1 MFAVFATLILFSLLQ
16 EVQSGVGVALTQCIP
31 NAPPARPVPP
41 PSACRDKDPTVC
53 TAVFAPN
60 GADAADNADPTK
72 DFLVNAYCLNATLK
86 ANAEEIC
93 PSSCAVCCLAPEFK
107 CGNAPGAVCT
117 PFTTFPD
124 LCTNAQT
131 APTALEKCPGTC
143 GLCNRPGALGGCPDM
158 VTNCVQLLP
167 LLTCTNAYMQVNCMR
182 TCNITTCISTTGAA
196 GSSSCTDIRANC
208 AQMSSYCNVP
218 PYSTVMSQQCRRT
231 CRLCT

>member
-1 MFAVFATLILFSLLQ
+1 MFAVFAILILFSLLQ

-31 NAPPARPVPP
+31 NAGPARPVPP

-107 CGNAPGAVCT
+107 CGNA
-117 PFTTFPD
+117 
-124 LCTNAQT
+124 
-131 APTALEKCPGTC
+131 
-143 GLCNRPGALGGCPDM
+143 
-158 VTNCVQLLP
+158 
-167 LLTCTNAYMQVNCMR
+167 
-182 TCNITTCISTTGAA
+182 TTGAA